1 MLSIELAK
9 KHAHNGAIMQS
20 SAVFC
25 MKEAEKHEKTGNTKN
40 AKFWAVKSLA
50 DSVGIFSLDY
60 KTANAET
67 IQPTKKENKNESRR
81 V

>member
-20 SAVFC
+20 SAIFC
-25 MKEAEKHEKTGNTKN
+25 LKQAEKHERNGNRKN

-50 DSVGIFSLDY
+50 YSIGIFALDY
-60 KTANAET
+60 KTANTET
-67 IQPTKKENKNESRR
+67 I
-81 V
+81 